1 MILSYNWLME
11 YLPVPVEPEK
21 LSRILNSIGLE
32 VESFDDYEE
41 VKGGLEG
48 LIIGKV
54 LDVTQHP
61 NADKLSQTRVDIG
74 KGDPLQIVCGAP
86 NVAPGQTVV
95 VAPVGTTIYPKTNPP
110 MTMRVAKIRGVE
122 SYGMIC
128 AEDEIGL
135 GDSHA
140 GIMVIQENV
149 AIGSPAAAFFKPY
162 SDKVISIGLTP
173 NRSDAMSHLGVAR
186 DICAWLNHHE
196 QLNVAV
202 KSPLQVSLPESNNSI
217 PVSVSIENP
226 EACPRYSGVSIS
238 GVKVGASPLWMQ
250 QRLKAIGLRPIN
262 NIVDITNYIL
272 HETGQPLHAFDADHI
287 EGQKIIVKNLPTGT
301 PFISL
306 DEKERKLDAEDLMIC
321 NGKGEG
327 MCIGGVFG
335 GLQSGVSNETNN
347 VFLESAWFSPAG
359 IRKSSFRHNLR
370 TDAATHFEKG
380 VDISQ
385 TVEVLKRAAEL
396 ICQHANGQIASEVI
410 DVFPSPRKPVEVSI
424 SYAYLE
430 RLSGKKYSP
439 ETVKEILQALGF
451 NMLKDEEGV
460 LTVAVPFHKTDISL
474 PADIAEEIMRI
485 DGFDNISIPANISFS
500 PASETLGKPEALR
513 EKLSGIL
520 AGMGFREMLNNSITN
535 SAFYNEAELTRSVK
549 MMNNLSAE
557 LDILR
562 PSMLETGLQSIAHNL
577 NRKNNNLH
585 LFEFGK
591 TYKTETPGKYTE
603 EDHLALFI
611 SGKKSTESWKH
622 KQENTDLFYVKG
634 IIRVLFAQLGLPEPV
649 YSPVKNP
656 HMEIFLEGSISKQV
670 VVHIGLVNKKRLD
683 RFDIRQETLYADIS
697 WNVTLEQSSN
707 VKLAYIEVPRFPTMY
722 RDLAFVVDKG
732 LPYEKIETA
741 VASLKIAKLKDINLF
756 DVFESD
762 KVGAG
767 KKSMA
772 MSFSFRDEEKT
783 LTDEEVELLMQK
795 IISIFEKE
803 LQAQIRR

>member
-1 MILSYNWLME
+1 MIISYKWLMD
-11 YLPVPVEPEK
+11 YLPVSVEPEK

-54 LDVTQHP
+54 LEVSQHP
-61 NADKLSQTRVDIG
+61 NADKLSLTRVDIG
-74 KGDPLQIVCGAP
+74 NGEPLQVVCGAP
-86 NVAPGQTVV
+86 NVAAGQTVV
-95 VAPVGTTIYPKTNPP
+95 VAPVGSTIYPKSNPP

-122 SYGMIC
+122 SHGMIC

-140 GIMVIQENV
+140 GIMVLDEGIAV
-149 AIGSPAAAFFKPY
+149 GTTAAAHFQPY

-196 QLNVAV
+196 QLNVSV
-202 KSPLQVSLPESNNSI
+202 VSPLQVKLPASDNSI
-217 PVSVSIENP
+217 PVSVSIENAD
-226 EACPRYSGVSIS
+226 ACPRYSGISIA
-238 GVKVGASPLWMQ
+238 GVQTGPSPIWMQ

-272 HETGQPLHAFDADHI
+272 HETGQPLHAFDANRI
-287 EGQKIIVKNLPTGT
+287 TGQKIIVKNLPAGT

-321 NGKGEG
+321 NGLGEG

-335 GLQSGVSNETNN
+335 GLHSGVSNETTT

-385 TVEVLKRAAEL
+385 TTEVLKRAAQL
-396 ICQHANGQIASEVI
+396 ICDHANGHIASALV
-410 DVFPSPRKPVEVSI
+410 DVYPAPRKPIEINI
-424 SYAYLE
+424 SYTYLE
-430 RLSGKKYSP
+430 RLSGKYYAP
-439 ETVKEILQALGF
+439 ETVKEILQGLGF
-451 NMLKDEEGV
+451 TVVNEDDRML
-460 LTVAVPFHKTDISL
+460 TIHVPFHKTDINM

-485 DGFDNISIPANISFS
+485 DGFDNIAIPANISFS
-500 PASETLGKPEALR
+500 PATETLGKKEALR
-513 EKLSGIL
+513 EKISGIL

-535 SAFYNEAELTRSVK
+535 SAYYSEAVLSTSVK

-562 PSMLETGLQSIAHNL
+562 PSMLETGLQSLAHNL
-577 NRKNNNLH
+577 NRKNVNLH

-591 TYKTETPGKYTE
+591 TYSVDAPGKYTE
-603 EDHLALFI
+603 DDHLAIFI
-611 SGKKSTESWKH
+611 TGKKAAESWKQ
-622 KQENTDLFYVKG
+622 KQEPTDLFYVKG
-634 IIRVLFAQLGLPEPV
+634 IIRVIFAHLGLPEPV
-649 YSPVKNP
+649 YSQVQNP
-656 HMEIFLEGSISKQV
+656 HMDIYLSGSVHQQV
-670 VVHIGLVNKKRLD
+670 LVHIGLVNKKRLD
-683 RFDIRQETLYADIS
+683 RFDIRQETWFADLS
-697 WNVTLEQSSN
+697 WNQCLEQN
-707 VKLAYIEVPRFPTMY
+707 EEVKLAYREVPRFPTMF
-722 RDLAFVVDKG
+722 RDLAFVVDKT
-732 LPYEKIETA
+732 LPYEKIEAA
-741 VASLKIAKLKDINLF
+741 VSSLKISKLKGINLF

-783 LTDEEVELLMQK
+783 LTDEEVEQLMQK

-803 LQAQIRR
+803 LDAQIRR

>member
-1 MILSYNWLME
+1 ME
-11 YLPVPVEPEK
+11 YLPVPVVPEK
-21 LSRILNSIGLE
+21 LSRILNAIGLE

-54 LDVTQHP
+54 LEVTQHP
-61 NADKLSQTRVDIG
+61 NADKLSLTRVDIG
-74 KGDPLQIVCGAP
+74 NGEPLQVVCGAP
-86 NVAPGQTVV
+86 NVAAGQTVV
-95 VAPVGTTIYPKTNPP
+95 VAPVGTTIYPKSNPP
-110 MTMRVAKIRGVE
+110 MTMRIARIRGVE
-122 SYGMIC
+122 SHGMIC

-135 GDSHA
+135 GDSHE
-140 GIMVIQENV
+140 GIMVIKEDV

-202 KSPLQVSLPESNNSI
+202 KSPLQVSLPENNNSI

-272 HETGQPLHAFDADHI
+272 HETGQPLHAFDANRI

-335 GLQSGVSNETNN
+335 GLHSGVSNETNN
-347 VFLESAWFSPAG
+347 VFLESAWFNPAG

-385 TVEVLKRAAEL
+385 TVDVLKRAAEL
-396 ICQHANGQIASEVI
+396 ICRHANGQIASEVT
-410 DVFPSPRKPVEVSI
+410 DVYPFPRKPVEVSI

-451 NMLKDEEGV
+451 GMLQEEEGI

-485 DGFDNISIPANISFS
+485 DGFDNISIPSNISFS
-500 PASETLGKPEALR
+500 PASETLGKQEALR
-513 EKLSGIL
+513 EKMSGIL

-535 SAFYNEAELTRSVK
+535 SAFYNEAELQNSVK

-562 PSMLETGLQSIAHNL
+562 PSMLETGLQSLAHNL

-591 TYKTETPGKYTE
+591 TYKTEAPGKYTE

-611 SGKKSTESWKH
+611 TGKKSTDSWKQ

-634 IIRVLFAQLGLPEPV
+634 IIRVLFTQLGLPEPV
-649 YSPVKNP
+649 YTLVKNP
-656 HMEIFLEGSISKQV
+656 HMEFFLEGSINKQV
-670 VVHIGLVNKKRLD
+670 LVHIGQVNKKRLD

-697 WNVTLEQSSN
+697 WNLTLEQSSK

-732 LPYEKIETA
+732 LPYEKIEAA
-741 VASLKIAKLKDINLF
+741 VASLKIAKLKGINLF
-756 DVFESD
+756 DVFESE

-795 IISIFEKE
+795 IITIFEKE

>member
-347 VFLESAWFSPAG
+347 VFLEKFFPA
-359 IRKSSFRHNLR
+359 
-370 TDAATHFEKG
+370 
-380 VDISQ
+380 
-385 TVEVLKRAAEL
+385 
-396 ICQHANGQIASEVI
+396 
-410 DVFPSPRKPVEVSI
+410 
-424 SYAYLE
+424 
-430 RLSGKKYSP
+430 
-439 ETVKEILQALGF
+439 
-451 NMLKDEEGV
+451 
-460 LTVAVPFHKTDISL
+460 
-474 PADIAEEIMRI
+474 
-485 DGFDNISIPANISFS
+485 
-500 PASETLGKPEALR
+500 
-513 EKLSGIL
+513 
-520 AGMGFREMLNNSITN
+520 
-535 SAFYNEAELTRSVK
+535 
-549 MMNNLSAE
+549 
-557 LDILR
+557 
-562 PSMLETGLQSIAHNL
+562 
-577 NRKNNNLH
+577 
-585 LFEFGK
+585 
-591 TYKTETPGKYTE
+591 
-603 EDHLALFI
+603 
-611 SGKKSTESWKH
+611 
-622 KQENTDLFYVKG
+622 
-634 IIRVLFAQLGLPEPV
+634 
-649 YSPVKNP
+649 
-656 HMEIFLEGSISKQV
+656 
-670 VVHIGLVNKKRLD
+670 
-683 RFDIRQETLYADIS
+683 
-697 WNVTLEQSSN
+697 
-707 VKLAYIEVPRFPTMY
+707 
-722 RDLAFVVDKG
+722 
-732 LPYEKIETA
+732 
-741 VASLKIAKLKDINLF
+741 
-756 DVFESD
+756 
-762 KVGAG
+762 
-767 KKSMA
+767 
-772 MSFSFRDEEKT
+772 
-783 LTDEEVELLMQK
+783 
-795 IISIFEKE
+795 
-803 LQAQIRR
+803 

>member
-1 MILSYNWLME
+1 MILSYNWLMD

-32 VESFDDYEE
+32 VESFEEYEE

-48 LIIGKV
+48 LVIGKV
-54 LDVTQHP
+54 LEATQHP
-61 NADKLSQTRVDIG
+61 NADKLSLTRVDIG
-74 KGDPLQIVCGAP
+74 NGEPLKIVCGAP
-86 NVAPGQTVV
+86 NVAAGQTVV
-95 VAPVGTTIYPKTNPP
+95 VAPVGATIYPKTNPP
-110 MTMRVAKIRGVE
+110 MTMRVAKIRGEE
-122 SYGMIC
+122 SHGMIC

-135 GDSHA
+135 GESHA
-140 GIMVIQENV
+140 GIMVIKEEV
-149 AIGSPAAAFFKPY
+149 AIGSPAAAYFKPY

-196 QLNVAV
+196 QLNVSV
-202 KSPLQVSLPESNNSI
+202 KSPLQGTLPETNNSLPI
-217 PVSVSIENP
+217 SVSIENP
-226 EACPRYSGVSIS
+226 EACPRYSGISIS

-272 HETGQPLHAFDADHI
+272 HETGQPLHAFDANQI
-287 EGQKIIVKNLPTGT
+287 EGQKIIVKNLPAGT

-335 GLQSGVSNETNN
+335 GLHSGVSNDTNN

-385 TVEVLKRAAEL
+385 TVEVLKRAAHL
-396 ICQHANGQIASEVI
+396 MCLYANGQIASEVI
-410 DVFPSPRKPVEVSI
+410 DVYPLPRKPVEVSI

-451 NMLKDEEGV
+451 SLLNEELGT
-460 LTVAVPFHKTDISL
+460 LSVAVPFHKTDISL

-485 DGFDNISIPANISFS
+485 DGFDNIAIPTNISFS
-500 PASETLGKPEALR
+500 PASETLGNQEALK
-513 EKLSGIL
+513 EKISGIL

-535 SAFYNEAELTRSVK
+535 SAFYNEAELLKSVK

-562 PSMLETGLQSIAHNL
+562 PSMLETGLQSVAHNL
-577 NRKNNNLH
+577 NRKNNNLQ

-611 SGKKSTESWKH
+611 TGKKSTESWKQ
-622 KQENTDLFYVKG
+622 KQENTDLFYLKG
-634 IIRVLFAQLGLPEPV
+634 IIRVLFAQLGLPEPA
-649 YSPVKNP
+649 YTLVKNP
-656 HMEIFLEGSISKQV
+656 HMDIFLEGSVNKQV
-670 VVHIGLVNKKRLD
+670 LIHIGLVNKKRLD
-683 RFDIRQETLYADIS
+683 RFDIRQETLYADLA
-697 WNVTLEQSSN
+697 WDVCLEQSSL
-707 VKLAYIEVPRFPTMY
+707 VKLSYTEVPRFPTMY

-732 LPYEKIETA
+732 LPFEKIEAA
-741 VASLKIAKLKDINLF
+741 VASLKITKLKGINLF
-756 DVFESD
+756 DVFESE

>member
-1 MILSYNWLME
+1 MILSYKWLMD
-11 YLPVPVEPEK
+11 YLPIPVEPDK

-32 VESFDDYEE
+32 VEGIDDYEE
-41 VKGGLEG
+41 VKGGLMG

-54 LDVTQHP
+54 LEVTQHP
-61 NADKLSQTRVDIG
+61 NADKLSLTRVDTG
-74 KGDPLQIVCGAP
+74 LTEPLQIVCGAS
-86 NVAPGQTVV
+86 NVAAGQTVV
-95 VAPVGTTIYPKTNPP
+95 VAPVGATIYPKGNPA
-110 MTMRVAKIRGVE
+110 MTMRIAKIRGVE
-122 SYGMIC
+122 SHGMIC
-128 AEDEIGL
+128 AEDEIGM
-135 GDSHA
+135 GDSHE
-140 GIMVIQENV
+140 GIMVLPDGIQP
-149 AIGSPAAAFFKPY
+149 GLAATEYFKLY
-162 SDKVISIGLTP
+162 SDKIISIGLTP
-173 NRSDAMSHLGVAR
+173 NRSDAMSHIGVAR

-196 QLNVAV
+196 QLNLSVN
-202 KSPLQVSLPESNNSI
+202 SPYSAALPESDNSVPI
-217 PVSVSIENP
+217 TVSIENA
-226 EACPRYSGVSIS
+226 EACQRYSGLSIAGVS
-238 GVKVGASPLWMQ
+238 VGPSPLWMQ
-250 QRLKAIGLRPIN
+250 KKLKAIGLRPIN
-262 NIVDITNYIL
+262 NIVDITNFIL
-272 HETGQPLHAFDADHI
+272 HESGQPLHAFDASHI
-287 EGQKIIVKNLPTGT
+287 KGQHIIVKNLPTGT
-301 PFISL
+301 PFVSL
-306 DEKERKLDAEDLMIC
+306 DEKERKLDSADLMIC
-321 NGKGEG
+321 NGAGEG

-335 GLQSGVSNETNN
+335 GLHSGVSDKTTT

-385 TVEVLKRAAEL
+385 TVDVLKRAAML
-396 ICQHANGQIASEVI
+396 ICEYANGHIASDII
-410 DVFPSPRKPVEVSI
+410 DIYPSPQKPIEVSI
-424 SYAYLE
+424 SYSYLE

-439 ETVKEILQALGF
+439 ETVKEILRGLGF
-451 NMLKDEEGV
+451 TMLKEEDGT

-485 DGFDNISIPANISFS
+485 DGFDNIAIPTNISFS
-500 PASETLGKPEALR
+500 PASETLGRQETLK
-513 EKLSGIL
+513 EKISGIL
-520 AGMGFREMLNNSITN
+520 AGRGFKEMLNNSITN
-535 SAFYNEAELTRSVK
+535 SAFYAEDELISSVK

-562 PSMLETGLQSIAHNL
+562 PSMLETGLQSLAHNL

-591 TYKTETPGKYTE
+591 TYSTESPGKYTE

-611 SGKKSTESWKH
+611 TGKKTTESWKQ
-622 KQENTDLFYVKG
+622 KQEPTDLYYLKG
-634 IIRVLFAQLGLPEPV
+634 IIRVLFAQLGLQEPV
-649 YSPVKNP
+649 YKSGKNQ
-656 HMEIFLEGSISKQV
+656 HMEIFLEGSIQQQV
-670 VVHIGLVNKKRLD
+670 LVTIGLVNKKRLD
-683 RFDIRQETLYADIS
+683 RFDIRQETWYADIRWS
-697 WNVTLEQSSN
+697 LCLEQSN
-707 VKLAYIEVPRFPTMY
+707 KVKLAYIEVPRFPTMF

-732 LPYEKIETA
+732 LPFEKIEAA

-803 LQAQIRR
+803 LYAQIRK

>member
-1 MILSYNWLME
+1 MILSYNWLMD

-32 VESFDDYEE
+32 VESFEDYEE

-48 LIIGKV
+48 LVIGKV
-54 LDVTQHP
+54 LEATQHP
-61 NADKLSQTRVDIG
+61 NADKLSLTRVDIG
-74 KGDPLQIVCGAP
+74 HGEPLQIVCGAP

-95 VAPVGTTIYPKTNPP
+95 VAPVGATIYPKTNPP
-110 MTMRVAKIRGVE
+110 MTMRIAKIRGVE
-122 SYGMIC
+122 SHGMIC

-135 GDSHA
+135 GESHA
-140 GIMVIQENV
+140 GIMVIKEDV

-162 SDKVISIGLTP
+162 ADKVISIGLTP

-202 KSPLQVSLPESNNSI
+202 KSPLQVTLPASNNSLS
-217 PVSVSIENP
+217 VSVSIENP
-226 EACPRYSGVSIS
+226 DACPRYSGVGIS
-238 GVKVGASPLWMQ
+238 GVKTGPSPLWMQ

-272 HETGQPLHAFDADHI
+272 HETGQPLHAFDASQI
-287 EGQKIIVKNLPTGT
+287 TGQKIIVKNLPAGT

-306 DEKERKLDAEDLMIC
+306 DEKERKLDSEDLMIC
-321 NGKGEG
+321 NGNGEG

-335 GLQSGVSNETNN
+335 GLHSGVSNDTNL

-370 TDAATHFEKG
+370 TDAAMHFEKG

-385 TVEVLKRAAEL
+385 TVEVLKRAAQL
-396 ICQHANGQIASEVI
+396 ICLYANGQIASEVI
-410 DVFPSPRKPVEVSI
+410 DVYPSPRKPVEVSI

-439 ETVKEILQALGF
+439 ETVREILQALGF
-451 NMLKDEEGV
+451 RMLKEEGGI
-460 LTVAVPFHKTDISL
+460 LSVAVPFHKTDISL

-500 PASETLGKPEALR
+500 PASETLGKQEALR
-513 EKLSGIL
+513 EKISGIL

-535 SAFYNEAELTRSVK
+535 SAFYHEAELQKSVK

-562 PSMLETGLQSIAHNL
+562 PSMLETGLQSVAHNL
-577 NRKNNNLH
+577 NRKNNNLQ

-591 TYKTETPGKYTE
+591 TYKTEATGKYTE

-611 SGKKSTESWKH
+611 TGKKSTESWKQ
-622 KQENTDLFYVKG
+622 KQENTDLFYLKG
-634 IIRVLFAQLGLPEPV
+634 IIRVLFAQLGLSEPT
-649 YSPVKNP
+649 YTLVKNP
-656 HMEIFLEGSISKQV
+656 HMDIFLEGSVNKQV
-670 VVHIGLVNKKRLD
+670 LIHIGLVNKKRLD
-683 RFDIRQETLYADIS
+683 RFDIRQETFYADLA
-697 WNVTLEQSSN
+697 WDLCLEQSSK

-732 LPYEKIETA
+732 LPFEKIEAA
-741 VASLKIAKLKDINLF
+741 VASLKIAKLKGINLF
-756 DVFESD
+756 DVFESE

>member
-1 MILSYNWLME
+1 MILSYNWLMD
-11 YLPVPVEPEK
+11 YLPVSIEPEK

-32 VESFDDYEE
+32 VESFEDYEE

-48 LIIGKV
+48 LVIGKV
-54 LDVTQHP
+54 LEATQHP
-61 NADKLSQTRVDIG
+61 NADKLSLTRVDIG
-74 KGDPLQIVCGAP
+74 NGETLKIVCGAP
-86 NVAPGQTVV
+86 NVAAGQTVV
-95 VAPVGTTIYPKTNPP
+95 VAPVGATIYPKTNPP
-110 MTMRVAKIRGVE
+110 MTMRVAKIRGEE
-122 SYGMIC
+122 SHGMIC

-140 GIMVIQENV
+140 GILVIHEEV
-149 AIGSPAAAFFKPY
+149 AIGSPAAAYFKPY

-196 QLNVAV
+196 QLNVSV
-202 KSPLQVSLPESNNSI
+202 KSPLQVTLAESNNSLPI
-217 PVSVSIENP
+217 SASIENP
-226 EACPRYSGVSIS
+226 EACPRYSGISIS

-272 HETGQPLHAFDADHI
+272 HETGQPLHAFDANQID
-287 EGQKIIVKNLPTGT
+287 GQKIIVKNLPAGT

-335 GLQSGVSNETNN
+335 GLHSGVSNDTNN

-385 TVEVLKRAAEL
+385 TVEVLKRAAQL
-396 ICQHANGQIASEVI
+396 VCLYADGQIASNVT
-410 DVFPSPRKPVEVSI
+410 DVYPSPRKPVEVSI

-451 NMLKDEEGV
+451 SMLKEEGGI
-460 LTVAVPFHKTDISL
+460 LSVAVPFHKTDISL

-485 DGFDNISIPANISFS
+485 DGFDNIAIPTNISFS
-500 PASETLGKPEALR
+500 PASETLGKQEALR
-513 EKLSGIL
+513 EKISGIL

-535 SAFYNEAELTRSVK
+535 SAFYNEAALQHSVK

-562 PSMLETGLQSIAHNL
+562 PSMLETGLQSLAHNL
-577 NRKNNNLH
+577 NRKNNNLQ

-591 TYKTETPGKYTE
+591 TYSTEAPGKYSE

-611 SGKKSTESWKH
+611 TGKKSTESWKQ
-622 KQENTDLFYVKG
+622 KPENTDLYFVKG
-634 IIRVLFAQLGLPEPV
+634 IIRVLFAQLGLSEPV
-649 YSPVKNP
+649 YTLIQNP
-656 HMEIFLEGSISKQV
+656 YMDIFLEGAVNKQV
-670 VVHIGLVNKKRLD
+670 LVQIGKVNKKRLD
-683 RFDIRQETLYADIS
+683 RFDIRQETFYADIA
-697 WNVTLEQSSN
+697 WNPCLEQSN
-707 VKLAYIEVPRFPTMY
+707 KVKLAYIEVPRFPTMH

-732 LPYEKIETA
+732 LAFEKIEAA
-741 VASLKIAKLKDINLF
+741 VASLKIGKLKGINLF
-756 DVFESD
+756 DVFESE

-803 LQAQIRR
+803 LQAQIRK

>member
-1 MILSYNWLME
+1 MILSYNWLMD

-32 VESFDDYEE
+32 VESFEDYEE

-48 LIIGKV
+48 LVIGKV
-54 LDVTQHP
+54 LEATQHP
-61 NADKLSQTRVDIG
+61 NADKLSLTRVDIG
-74 KGDPLQIVCGAP
+74 HGEPLQIVCGAP

-95 VAPVGTTIYPKTNPP
+95 VAPVGATIYPKTNPP
-110 MTMRVAKIRGVE
+110 MTMRIAKIRGVE
-122 SYGMIC
+122 SHGMIC

-135 GDSHA
+135 GESHA
-140 GIMVIQENV
+140 GIMVIKEDV

-162 SDKVISIGLTP
+162 ADKVISIGLTP

-202 KSPLQVSLPESNNSI
+202 KSPLQVTLPASNNSLS
-217 PVSVSIENP
+217 VSVSIENP
-226 EACPRYSGVSIS
+226 DACPRYSGVGIS
-238 GVKVGASPLWMQ
+238 GVKTGPSPLWMQ

-272 HETGQPLHAFDADHI
+272 HETGQPLHAFDASQI
-287 EGQKIIVKNLPTGT
+287 TGQKIIVKNLPAGT
-301 PFISL
+301 AFISL

-321 NGKGEG
+321 NGNGEG

-335 GLQSGVSNETNN
+335 GLHSGVSNDTNL

-370 TDAATHFEKG
+370 TDAAMHFEKG

-385 TVEVLKRAAEL
+385 TVEVLKRAAQL
-396 ICQHANGQIASEVI
+396 ICLYANGQIASEVI
-410 DVFPSPRKPVEVSI
+410 DVYPSPRKPVEVSI

-439 ETVKEILQALGF
+439 ETVREILQALGF
-451 NMLKDEEGV
+451 RMLKEEGGI
-460 LTVAVPFHKTDISL
+460 LSVAVPYHKTDISL

-500 PASETLGKPEALR
+500 PASETLGKQEALR
-513 EKLSGIL
+513 EKISGIL

-535 SAFYNEAELTRSVK
+535 SAFYHEAELQKSVK

-562 PSMLETGLQSIAHNL
+562 PSMLETGLQSVAHNL
-577 NRKNNNLH
+577 NRKNNNLQ

-591 TYKTETPGKYTE
+591 TYKTEATGKYTE

-611 SGKKSTESWKH
+611 TGKKSTESWKQ
-622 KQENTDLFYVKG
+622 KQENTDLFYLKG
-634 IIRVLFAQLGLPEPV
+634 IIRVLFAQLGLSEPT
-649 YSPVKNP
+649 YTLVKNP
-656 HMEIFLEGSISKQV
+656 HMDIFLEGSVNKQV
-670 VVHIGLVNKKRLD
+670 LIHIGLVNKKRLD
-683 RFDIRQETLYADIS
+683 RFDIRQETFYADLA
-697 WNVTLEQSSN
+697 WDLCLEQSSK

-732 LPYEKIETA
+732 LPFEKIEAA
-741 VASLKIAKLKDINLF
+741 VASLKIAKLKGINLF
-756 DVFESD
+756 DVFESE

>member
-1 MILSYNWLME
+1 MILSYNWLMD
-11 YLPVPVEPEK
+11 YLPIPVEPDK

-32 VESFDDYEE
+32 VEGFDDYEE
-41 VKGGLEG
+41 VKGGMEG

-54 LDVTQHP
+54 LEVQQHP
-61 NADKLSQTRVDIG
+61 NADKLSLTRVDAG
-74 KGDPLQIVCGAP
+74 LAEPLQIVCGAP
-86 NVAPGQTVV
+86 NVAASQTVV
-95 VAPVGTTIYPKTNPP
+95 VAPVGATIYPKGKTA
-110 MTMRVAKIRGVE
+110 MTMQIAKIRGVE
-122 SYGMIC
+122 SHGMIC

-135 GDSHA
+135 GDSHE
-140 GIMVIQENV
+140 GIMVLPDGIKP
-149 AIGSPAAAFFKPY
+149 GSAAAAYFKPY
-162 SDKVISIGLTP
+162 SDKIISIGLTP
-173 NRSDAMSHLGVAR
+173 NRSDAMSHIGVAR

-196 QLNVAV
+196 QLNLSV
-202 KSPLQVSLPESNNSI
+202 KSPYGANL
-217 PVSVSIENP
+217 PVSDNSVPIAVSIENSA
-226 EACPRYSGVSIS
+226 ACQRYSGLSIA
-238 GVKVGASPLWMQ
+238 GVTVGPSPLWMQ
-250 QRLKAIGLRPIN
+250 KKLKAIGLRPIN
-262 NIVDITNYIL
+262 NIVDITNFIL
-272 HETGQPLHAFDADHI
+272 HESGQPLHAFDASEI
-287 EGQKIIVKNLPTGT
+287 KGRQIIVKNLPAGT
-301 PFISL
+301 PFVSL
-306 DEKERKLDAEDLMIC
+306 DEKERKLDSADLMIC
-321 NGKGEG
+321 NGQGEG

-335 GLQSGVSNETNN
+335 GLHSGVSDKTTT

-385 TVEVLKRAAEL
+385 TVAVLKRAAML
-396 ICQHANGQIASEVI
+396 ICEHANGHIASAII
-410 DVFPSPRKPVEVSI
+410 DIYPSPQKPIEVNI

-439 ETVKEILQALGF
+439 DTVKEILKGLGF
-451 NMLKDEEGV
+451 IMLREDAGT

-485 DGFDNISIPANISFS
+485 DGFDNIAIPSNISFS
-500 PASETLGKPEALR
+500 PASETLGRQEVLK
-513 EKLSGIL
+513 EKISGIL
-520 AGMGFREMLNNSITN
+520 AGRGFREMLNNSITN
-535 SAFYNEAELTRSVK
+535 SAFYAEDELISSVK

-562 PSMLETGLQSIAHNL
+562 PSMLETGLQSLAHNL
-577 NRKNNNLH
+577 NRKNINLH

-591 TYKTETPGKYTE
+591 TYLTESPGKYAE

-611 SGKKSTESWKH
+611 TGKKSTESWKQ
-622 KQENTDLFYVKG
+622 KQETTDLFYLKG
-634 IIRVLFAQLGLPEPV
+634 IIRLLFAQLGLQEPA
-649 YSPVKNP
+649 YKQGMNR
-656 HMEIFLEGSISKQV
+656 HMEIILEGSIQEQV
-670 VVHIGLVNKKRLD
+670 LINIGLVNKKRLD
-683 RFDIRQETLYADIS
+683 RFDIRQETWYADIR
-697 WNVTLEQSSN
+697 WNLCLEQSMK
-707 VKLAYIEVPRFPTMY
+707 VKLAYIDVPRFPTMF

-732 LPYEKIETA
+732 LPFEKIEAA
-741 VASLKIAKLKDINLF
+741 VASLKIAKLKGINLF

-803 LQAQIRR
+803 LHAQIRK